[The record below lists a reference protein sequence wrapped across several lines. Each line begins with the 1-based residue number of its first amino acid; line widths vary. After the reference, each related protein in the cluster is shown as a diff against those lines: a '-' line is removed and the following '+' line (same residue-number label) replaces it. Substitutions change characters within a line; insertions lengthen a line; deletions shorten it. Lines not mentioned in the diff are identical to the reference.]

1 MQIIEHFLMAFAGY
15 AWGPWLL
22 ILLIGGGFFFLLYS
36 RFLPFRYFGHAVDV
50 IRGKFDDPND
60 EGEVTHFQALSSAL
74 AGTIGLGNIG
84 GVAIAIQTGGPGAIF
99 WMWIS
104 AIVGVATKFFTCGL
118 AIMYRG
124 PDSQGHLQGGPMYMV
139 VHGLGE
145 KWRPLANFFCIACM
159 IGSAPVFQVNQLV
172 QILRE
177 IALPA
182 EYLAAGDATVFNF
195 ICGLIVA
202 AIVASVVLGGI
213 QRIAAVASRIVPFM
227 VALYVAAAGWILLSH
242 WVDIPNYFG
251 MIISDAFTGRAVAG
265 GAIGLVIVTGIRR
278 AAFSNEAGIGTEALA
293 HGAAKTNE
301 PTREGLVAMMG
312 PIVDTLVIC
321 TSTAVIILSAGTW
334 QNNDLNGVT
343 LTAQAFEYNLPGV
356 GAWLLVL
363 CVLFFS
369 TSTMFSFSYY
379 GTKSLGFLIGAEY
392 QYLYNYLYVF
402 SIIAGAMASIDSV
415 VNLIDGMFALMAIP
429 TMVSSL
435 WLAPRL
441 MPVVREYFRE
451 HKLRNASA

>member
-1 MQIIEHFLMAFAGY
+1 MAFASY

-22 ILLIGGGFFFLLYS
+22 VLLIGGGFFFLLYS
-36 RFLPFRYFGHAVDV
+36 RFLPFRYFGHAIDV

-99 WMWIS
+99 WMWVS

-145 KWRPLANFFCIACM
+145 KWRPLANFFCVACM

-177 IALPA
+177 IALPT
-182 EYLAAGDATVFNF
+182 EYLAAGDATVFNL
-195 ICGLIVA
+195 ICGLVVA
-202 AIVASVVLGGI
+202 AIVSLVVLGGI
-213 QRIAAVASRIVPFM
+213 KRIAAVASRIVPIM
-227 VALYVAAAGWILLSH
+227 VALYVAAAGWIFLSH
-242 WVDIPNYFG
+242 WVDISDYFV

-334 QNNDLNGVT
+334 QNNDLTGVT

-392 QYLYNYLYVF
+392 QHLYNYLYVV

-441 MPVVREYFRE
+441 MRVVREYFRK
-451 HKLRNASA
+451 HKLRDVGV

>member
-22 ILLIGGGFFFLLYS
+22 ILLIGGGFFFLIYS
-36 RFLPFRYFGHAVDV
+36 RFLPFRYFGHAIDV

-177 IALPA
+177 IALPT
-182 EYLAAGDATVFNF
+182 EYLAAGNATVFNF

-312 PIVDTLVIC
+312 PIVDTLVIS

-451 HKLRNASA
+451 HKLRNVGA

>member
-22 ILLIGGGFFFLLYS
+22 ILLIGGGFFFLIYS
-36 RFLPFRYFGHAVDV
+36 RFLPFRYFGHAIDV

-177 IALPA
+177 IALPT
-182 EYLAAGDATVFNF
+182 EYLAAGNATVFNF

-451 HKLRNASA
+451 HKLRNVGA

>member
-1 MQIIEHFLMAFAGY
+1 MAFASY

-22 ILLIGGGFFFLLYS
+22 VLLIGGGFFFLLYS
-36 RFLPFRYFGHAVDV
+36 RFLPFRYFGHAIDV

-99 WMWIS
+99 WMWVS

-145 KWRPLANFFCIACM
+145 KWRPLANFFCVACM

-177 IALPA
+177 IALPT
-182 EYLAAGDATVFNF
+182 EYLAAGDATVFNL
-195 ICGLIVA
+195 ICGLVVA
-202 AIVASVVLGGI
+202 AIVSLVVLGGI
-213 QRIAAVASRIVPFM
+213 KRIAAVASRIVPIM
-227 VALYVAAAGWILLSH
+227 VALYVAAAGWIFLSH
-242 WVDIPNYFG
+242 WVDISDYLVMF
-251 MIISDAFTGRAVAG
+251 ISDAFTGRAVAG

-334 QNNDLNGVT
+334 QNNDLTGVT

-392 QYLYNYLYVF
+392 QHLYNYLYVV

-441 MPVVREYFRE
+441 MRVVREYFRK
-451 HKLRNASA
+451 HKLRDVGV